1 MRAYLIV
8 ILIATILECGCT
20 NSTDIC
26 PNIKTSLGSVRKR
39 RHLTFPDGS
48 NFVVST
54 TR

>member
-1 MRAYLIV
+1 MRVYLIF
-8 ILIATILECGCT
+8 ILITTILECGCT

-48 NFVVST
+48 NFVVSI